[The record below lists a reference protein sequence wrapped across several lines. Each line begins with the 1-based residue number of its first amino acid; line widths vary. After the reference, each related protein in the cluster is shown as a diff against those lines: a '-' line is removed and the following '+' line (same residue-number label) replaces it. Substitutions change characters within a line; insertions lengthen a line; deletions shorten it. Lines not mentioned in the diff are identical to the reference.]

1 MGGEYVEGSLS
12 KSLAKPVEVGRRF
25 IDTMQEY
32 ADSLAPLDL
41 SDRTFMLDELRRAIE
56 NEPKNAKLF
65 RELQIAWLQRGI
77 KDINNKVT
85 EAKRRSKRPE
95 PEP

>member
-1 MGGEYVEGSLS
+1 MEGSLS

-77 KDINNKVT
+77 KDIIIKERLDST
-85 EAKRRSKRPE
+85 RSKRPE
-95 PEP
+95 PDP